1 MGGKQGRD
9 TFVHTMDA
17 MKNILIPTDFSDNSL
32 NAIRYAL
39 DYFANIPVNFY
50 VLHVRGNKQFQKKE
64 GDELVFEESAT
75 LLIQGPK
82 IRLDE
87 QIKTCNLL
95 AKNPSHNFHPL
106 LEEGRLVETIRQ
118 YVGEKEIDYIVM
130 GTKGASKISQNEI
143 GSNTCE
149 VITKVKCP
157 ILVIPEH
164 AKFKGI
170 RNTAF
175 LTDYNCLYRN
185 KVISTLSET
194 LELQK
199 SALRILHSR
208 TQNASLTPSQVDN
221 KGFLHYFFRETKHSF
236 HLMDNKNMEAGIQ
249 DFVDTWDITLLAIVA
264 KNLNFIQK
272 LLLRRATETID
283 YHTELPFLVIHE

>member
-1 MGGKQGRD
+1 MI
-9 TFVHTMDA
+9 HLPITMDA
-17 MKNILIPTDFSDNSL
+17 MKNILIPTDFSENSL

-39 DYFANIPVNFY
+39 DYFADIPVNFY
-50 VLHVRGNKQFQKKE
+50 VLHVWGNKQFQKKE
-64 GDELVFEESAT
+64 EEELDFEKPIT
-75 LLIQGPK
+75 LLIHDPK
-82 IRLDE
+82 TRLDA
-87 QIKTCNLL
+87 QIKTCNSL
-95 AKNPSHNFHPL
+95 AKNPSHKFHPL
-106 LEEGRLVETIRQ
+106 LKEGRLVEAIRQ
-118 YVGEKEIDYIVM
+118 YVVEMGIDYIVM
-130 GTKGASKISQNEI
+130 GTKGTSKVSQNEI

-157 ILVIPEH
+157 VLVIPEH
-164 AKFKGI
+164 AKFSGI

-199 SALRILHSR
+199 AALRILHSR
-208 TQNASLTPSQVDN
+208 SPNASLTPAQVDN
-221 KGFLHYFFRETKHSF
+221 KGFLHYFFRDTKHSF
-236 HLMDNKNMEAGIQ
+236 HLVENKNMEVGIQ
-249 DFVDTWDITLLAIVA
+249 DFVDTWDINLLAIVA

-272 LLLRRATETID
+272 LLLRPAAKTID

>member
-1 MGGKQGRD
+1 MN
-9 TFVHTMDA
+9 A
-17 MKNILIPTDFSDNSL
+17 MKNILIPTDFSENSF

-39 DYFANIPVNFY
+39 DFFSDIPVNFFM
-50 VLHVRGNKQFQKKE
+50 LHVWGAEQFQRKNE
-64 GDELVFEESAT
+64 EEIVFENSNAV
-75 LLIQGPK
+75 LIQDLSM
-82 IRLDE
+82 RLDE
-87 QIKTCNLL
+87 QIKTCHSL
-95 AKNPSHNFHPL
+95 AENPLHSFNSL
-106 LEEGRLVETIRQ
+106 LEKGRLVETIRQ

-130 GTKGASKISQNEI
+130 GTKGTSKGSQHEI

-164 AKFKGI
+164 AKFQGI

-194 LELQK
+194 LTLQK

-208 TQNASLTPSQVDN
+208 TPNASLTPAQVDN

-236 HLMDNKNMEAGIQ
+236 HLVENKNMETGIQ
-249 DFVDTWDITLLAIVA
+249 DFVDTWDIKLLAIVA
-264 KNLNFIQK
+264 KNLNFIQR
-272 LLLRRATETID
+272 LLLRPATETID